1 MRVHKRFGL
10 HCTAVAVVALAG
22 CGGSSGSSGSGSG
35 GGSGSGTQGSVPKDT
50 GGQPKRGGTL
60 TIARIE
66 DSQSFDK
73 TSVFQNESIWLA
85 EQIMESL
92 YTVGKDGKTLQP
104 WLATSYTKSGDG
116 LTYTF
121 KLRQGVKF
129 SNGQDMTSADVKFSI
144 DDARNAKKGWG
155 YLDAAI
161 KKITTPDPQTVVFHL
176 KYRWAPFVADIA
188 LFANGIIPK
197 DFGGESRADFYKH
210 PVGTGPFMWDSRVV
224 GKSVTFKRNPNY
236 WQKGKPYLD
245 KVTWTYVSE
254 DNTRE
259 LQLRGNQIQ
268 VDEFPPFNSITKL
281 QNTPDVKMGLFPST
295 RTDYLEMNEN
305 YAPLKDVHVRRA
317 ILSSIDYNAVV
328 KSVLFGHG
336 QPANSFLPP
345 QVPFYDK
352 NTPGLKFDMAKAKQ
366 ELAQSK
372 YPHGFKVEMLVGSG
386 AQTENQIAQIMQQAL
401 KPLGIQITLKT
412 EDTATEFQDVQ
423 NLKYQLG
430 FSYWTMD
437 IADPDE
443 LVEFAIDPKGGGA
456 HSFFT
461 DYNNPKLVTLSH
473 QAEHNEDPAQRQK
486 LYSQIQSI
494 AAQDA
499 FLGPLYYSPFRYA
512 YRSNLHG
519 FYVYPLGNYHLEDA
533 WIG

>member
-1 MRVHKRFGL
+1 MRVLNGVAL
-10 HCTAVAVVALAG
+10 LATAAAVVALAG
-22 CGGSSGSSGSGSG
+22 CGSSGSNNATGGGGSTGSSGGGGSSGSAGA
-35 GGSGSGTQGSVPKDT
+35 
-50 GGQPKRGGTL
+50 PKRGGSL

-85 EQIMESL
+85 EQIMEPL
-92 YTVGKDGKTLQP
+92 YTVGPDGKTLKP

-121 KLRQGVKF
+121 KLRPGVKF
-129 SNGQDMTSADVKFSI
+129 SNGQPMTSADVKFTFE
-144 DDARNAKKGWG
+144 DVMGQKKGWG

-161 KKITTPDPQTVVFHL
+161 KKVTTPDPQTVVFHL
-176 KYRWAPFVADIA
+176 KYRWAPFVADVS
-188 LFANGIIPK
+188 LFANGVIPK
-197 DFGGESRADFYKH
+197 NFAGQSRTDFYKH
-210 PVGTGPFMWDSRVV
+210 PIGTGPFMWDSRVV

-245 KVTWTYVSE
+245 KVTWTYETS

-259 LQLRGNQIQ
+259 LQLEGNQIQ
-268 VDEFPPFNSITKL
+268 VDEFPPFNTITKL
-281 QNTPDVKMGLFPST
+281 QNTPGVKMGLFPST
-295 RTDYLEMNEN
+295 RTDYLDINTD
-305 YAPLKDVHVRRA
+305 YAPLKDEHVRRA
-317 ILSSIDYNAVV
+317 IVYSIDQNAII

-336 QPANSFLPP
+336 TPANSFMPP

-352 NTPGLKFDMAKAKQ
+352 NTPGLKYDPAKAKQ
-366 ELAQSK
+366 EMAQSK

-386 AQTENQIAQIMQQAL
+386 DQVQNSEAQIMQQAL
-401 KPLGIQITLKT
+401 KPLGINMTIKT
-412 EDTATEFQDVQ
+412 EDTSTAFQDVE
-423 NLKYQLG
+423 NLKYQLS

-443 LVEFAIDPKGGGA
+443 LVSFAVDSKAGGA
-456 HSFFT
+456 HSFYT
-461 DYNNPKLVTLSH
+461 DYNNPQLVSLSH

-494 AAQDA
+494 AAQSA
-499 FLGPLYYSPFRYA
+499 FLPPLYYSPFRYA
-512 YRSNLHG
+512 YRDNLHG
-519 FYVYPLGNYHLEDA
+519 FVVYPLGNYHLEDV